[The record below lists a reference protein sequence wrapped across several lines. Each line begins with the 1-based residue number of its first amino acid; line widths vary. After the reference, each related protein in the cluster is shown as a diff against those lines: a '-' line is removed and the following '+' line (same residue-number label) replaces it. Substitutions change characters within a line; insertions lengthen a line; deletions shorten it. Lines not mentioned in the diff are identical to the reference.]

1 MTLLTIL
8 LLAGAVLLT
17 RVSCL
22 RTAIGIL
29 GFQSVIVALA
39 CSIIGI
45 NTGEFHMYIAAALT
59 VIIKVGLIPY
69 ALWKVAS
76 QLKQEREI
84 ANFNISFLLAILVI
98 IASYGFVGRELPLV
112 SGETLAAAV
121 AITAIGLLMIMTRR
135 QAILQVV
142 GLITMENGLYLLGLS
157 ITRGLPLIIELGIF
171 FDVLVAVVILVIL
184 AQRLKHSF
192 ETTDTSILNELKG

>member
-1 MTLLTIL
+1 MTLLTVL

-17 RVSCL
+17 RVSSL

-39 CSIIGI
+39 CLIIGLK
-45 NTGEFHMYIAAALT
+45 TGEIHMYIAAILT
-59 VIIKVGLIPY
+59 AVIKVGLIAY

-76 QLKQEREI
+76 QLKHEREI
-84 ANFNISFLLAILVI
+84 ANFNFSFLMAILSI
-98 IASYGFVGRELPLV
+98 IASYGFVSKELPNV
-112 SGETLAAAV
+112 SGDTLGAAISLTV
-121 AITAIGLLMIMTRR
+121 IGLLLIMARR
-135 QAILQVV
+135 QAIMQVV

-157 ITRGLPLIIELGIF
+157 ITNGLPLIIELGIF
-171 FDVLVAVVILVIL
+171 FDILVAVLVLVIL
-184 AQRLKHSF
+184 THRLKHSF